1 MFKRFIFF
9 LLVTVSVIGFAQSSS
24 RIPDNKEL
32 VSRARSFYVESHT
45 FLMKR
50 EQLESSL
57 LGHPEFKAWDL
68 QITNRKDLADLLVRV
83 RRIPFTAIFTY
94 AVTDR
99 ETQTVV
105 MSGEVHQIEG
115 LVHASVAREIIDKM
129 KKFRGAPPVQQQN
142 TQTVPGD
149 TKTSH

>member
-1 MFKRFIFF
+1 MFKKLIFF
-9 LLVTVSVIGFAQSSS
+9 LLLTLSVTGFAQSSS

-32 VSRARSFYVESHT
+32 ASRARSFYVESHT

-57 LGHPEFKAWDL
+57 LGHPEFKAWEL

-83 RRIPFTAIFTY
+83 RRVPFTAVFTY
-94 AVTDR
+94 TVTDR

-105 MSGEVHQIEG
+105 MSGEVHQVEG
-115 LVHASVAREIIDKM
+115 LIHASVAREIIDKL
-129 KKFRGAPPVQQQN
+129 KTFRGAPPVAQQN
-142 TQTVPGD
+142 TQATAGAAKP
-149 TKTSH
+149 H